1 MVWTGLSK
9 GAQLPAHLWAGGPA
23 DLGILGCMRRSG
35 ADGINRISISVRM
48 CESCWNMFCIVFF
61 VLFLV
66 PFSVLVRAQAE
77 GADWFTRMAFF
88 FVFFFVL
95 TLL

>member
-1 MVWTGLSK
+1 MVWTGLSQ
-9 GAQLPAHLWAGGPA
+9 GAQLPAHLLTGGPA
-23 DLGILGCMRRSG
+23 DLGILGCVRRSG

-48 CESCWNMFCIVFF
+48 CESCWDMFCIVFF

-77 GADWFTRMAFF
+77 GVERFTRMAF
-88 FVFFFVL
+88 VFPLLTVL
-95 TLL
+95 